1 LPGSIF
7 RRGRLACLWRVTI
20 LTGFHHGAMPL
31 CWAASVA
38 QLAEQLICNQQ
49 VKGSSPFAGSVVA
62 LRRMPARG
70 FALTVRSCVPS
81 RAMRAT
87 TKGSYPSGQRG
98 QTVNLLASA
107 FVGSNPTLP
116 TFAQLAGQLTFRTA
130 VPWRERRVGFVEGD
144 VERRAIRGCSSM
156 VELLPSKQVTRVRFP
171 SPAPGSV
178 VRESARLAWRL
189 GKREANG

>member
-1 LPGSIF
+1 
-7 RRGRLACLWRVTI
+7 
-20 LTGFHHGAMPL
+20 MPL
-31 CWAASVA
+31 CWEASVA

-62 LRRMPARG
+62 LRLVPARG

-116 TFAQLAGQLTFRTA
+116 TFAQLAGRKSCGESGG
-130 VPWRERRVGFVEGD
+130 WDGFVEGG
-144 VERRAIRGCSSM
+144 VECKGERIAG
-156 VELLPSKQVTRVRFP
+156 VAQ
-171 SPAPGSV
+171 
-178 VRESARLAWRL
+178 W
-189 GKREANG
+189 

>member
-1 LPGSIF
+1 
-7 RRGRLACLWRVTI
+7 
-20 LTGFHHGAMPL
+20 
-31 CWAASVA
+31 
-38 QLAEQLICNQQ
+38 
-49 VKGSSPFAGSVVA
+49 
-62 LRRMPARG
+62 MPARG

-87 TKGSYPSGQRG
+87 TEGSYPSGQRG

-116 TFAQLAGQLTFRTA
+116 TFAQLAGRLTFRTV
-130 VPWRERRVGFVEGD
+130 VPWRERRVGLF
-144 VERRAIRGCSSM
+144 RRRWFRKQGQATCGCSSM

-178 VRESARLAWRL
+178 ARGSARHVGRL
-189 GKREANG
+189 GKCDGSAGARRMGRLEWRSIRRHGKSPVKLAAVAQSVEHLLGKEEVLGSSPSSSSS